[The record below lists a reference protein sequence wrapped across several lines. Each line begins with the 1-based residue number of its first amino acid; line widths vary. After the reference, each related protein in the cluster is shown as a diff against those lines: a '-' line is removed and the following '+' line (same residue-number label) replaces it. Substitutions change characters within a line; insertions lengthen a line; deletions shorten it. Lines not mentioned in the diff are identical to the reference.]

1 MRVFVAGAGG
11 VIGRRLLPLLREAG
25 HEVTGTTR
33 FAGRASQLR
42 SLGATPMIV
51 DVFDAAALRRAVEAA
66 RPDVII
72 HQLTDLPAAPGT
84 PGFAESLERNSRL
97 RIEGTR
103 HLVDTAKAVGVRR
116 LIAQSIAF
124 AYAEGDGDRVED
136 DALDSTPARR
146 GTVDGVVALE
156 RATLELPEG
165 IVLRYGMLYG
175 SGTWFGDDKRPGPT
189 VHVDAAAQAAVLA
202 LTRGQRG
209 IYNIVDDGHGVSAAK
224 AKRELGFD
232 AAFRLPE

>member
-25 HEVTGTTR
+25 HDVTGTTR
-33 FAGRASQLR
+33 SAGRVDRLR
-42 SLGATPMIV
+42 SLGATPAIV
-51 DVFDAAALRRAVEAA
+51 DVFDAAALQRAVAAA
-66 RPDVII
+66 RPDVVV

-84 PGFAESLERNSRL
+84 PGFADVLERNSRL
-97 RIEGTR
+97 RVEGTR
-103 HLVDTAKAVGVRR
+103 HLVDAAKAAGVRR

-136 DALDSTPARR
+136 DPLDSAPARR

-175 SGTWFGDDKRPGPT
+175 AGTWFGDDKRPGPT
-189 VHVDAAAQAAVLA
+189 VHVDAAAHAAVLA
-202 LTRGQRG
+202 LTRGRHG
-209 IYNIVDDGHGVSAAK
+209 IYNIVEDGHGVSADK
-224 AKRELGFD
+224 ATRELGFD
-232 AAFRLPE
+232 AAFRMSG